1 MKIQKSFKVEQYALQ
16 SECNRYN
23 SNLKDDI
30 HTYMLDSLIT
40 ELTAPSVI
48 EKMIYNAIGKPEWG
62 CIRTTPGWKSFYDYA
77 KLFEERYSIFPY
89 TLFDPKNKNRYY
101 IENIQALRGIVGASK
116 LKTTRL
122 EQMDNYEIVKM
133 IEEIED
139 ITTPNRRALNMCFPT
154 ELIGLTAFT
163 SEVEKTLDEKPVYTL
178 RGKQPKTELPPSKNA
193 GREISL
199 DELSKI
205 VNDDI
210 QL

>member
-1 MKIQKSFKVEQYALQ
+1 MKIQKSFKVEQYELQ

-23 SNLKDDI
+23 SALKDEI

-48 EKMIYNAIGKPEWG
+48 EKMIYDAIGKPEWG

-89 TLFDPKNKNRYY
+89 TLFDTKNKNKYY
-101 IENIQALRGIVGASK
+101 IENIHALRKTVGASK
-116 LKTTRL
+116 LKTARL
-122 EQMDNYEIVKM
+122 EQMDNFEIVTM
-133 IEEIED
+133 IENIED

-163 SEVEKTLDEKPVYTL
+163 SDVEKTLDEKPVYSL
-178 RGKQPKTELPPSKNA
+178 RGGQQRLDIPPSKNA
-193 GREISL
+193 GRELSL
-199 DELSKI
+199 DELSEI
-205 VNDDI
+205 VNEEI

>member
-1 MKIQKSFKVEQYALQ
+1 MKIQKSFKVEQYELQ

-62 CIRTTPGWKSFYDYA
+62 CIRTTPGWKAFYDYA

-89 TLFDPKNKNRYY
+89 TLFEPKNKNRYY
-101 IENIQALRGIVGASK
+101 IKNIQALRGIVGASK
-116 LKTTRL
+116 LKTARL

-163 SEVEKTLDEKPVYTL
+163 SEVEKTLNEKPIYTP
-178 RGKQPKTELPPSKNA
+178 GGGQPKLKLPHSKNA
-193 GREISL
+193 GRELSL
-199 DELSKI
+199 DELSEI
-205 VNDDI
+205 VNDEI

>member
-1 MKIQKSFKVEQYALQ
+1 MKIQKSFKVEQYELQ

-23 SNLKDDI
+23 SNLKDEI

-40 ELTAPSVI
+40 ELTTPSVI
-48 EKMIYNAIGKPEWG
+48 EKMIYDAIGKPEWG

-89 TLFDPKNKNRYY
+89 TLFDPKDKNKYY
-101 IENIQALRGIVGASK
+101 IENIHALRKTVGADRM
-116 LKTTRL
+116 KTARI
-122 EQMDNYEIVKM
+122 EQMDNFEIVKM
-133 IEEIED
+133 IEGIED
-139 ITTPNRRALNMCFPT
+139 ITTPTRRALNMCFPT

-163 SEVEKTLDEKPVYTL
+163 SDVEKTLDDKPVYSL
-178 RGKQPKTELPPSKNA
+178 RGGPQKLELPPSINA

-199 DELSKI
+199 DELLEI
-205 VNDDI
+205 VNDEI

>member
-1 MKIQKSFKVEQYALQ
+1 MKIQKSFKVEQYELQ

-23 SNLKDDI
+23 SALKDEI

-40 ELTAPSVI
+40 NLTAPSVI
-48 EKMIYNAIGKPEWG
+48 ERMIYDAIGKPEWG

-89 TLFDPKNKNRYY
+89 TLFDTKNKNRYY
-101 IENIQALRGIVGASK
+101 IENIHALRRTVGASK
-116 LKTTRL
+116 LKTARL
-122 EQMDNYEIVKM
+122 EQMDNYEIVTM
-133 IEEIED
+133 IENIED

-163 SEVEKTLDEKPVYTL
+163 SEVEKTLDDKPINIIKDGPQKL
-178 RGKQPKTELPPSKNA
+178 ELPPSINA

-199 DELSKI
+199 DELLEI
-205 VNDDI
+205 VNDEI